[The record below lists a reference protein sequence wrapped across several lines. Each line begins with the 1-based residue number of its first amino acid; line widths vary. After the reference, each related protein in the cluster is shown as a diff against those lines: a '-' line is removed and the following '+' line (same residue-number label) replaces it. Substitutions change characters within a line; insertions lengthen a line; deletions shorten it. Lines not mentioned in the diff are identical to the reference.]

1 MDLWM
6 TPYSFIDFWYDL
18 LSLVSN
24 ISYDCFNMFLSFLS
38 YVQCGLFKCVSGS
51 IVPFLWNVTIAARPT
66 NYELLLI
73 TSHIPVG
80 LTSGFLFKGIS
91 LLQSKVSKETS
102 LLQFLFE
109 QIFCVTLYSKAFVYH
124 IYLSK
129 T

>member
-1 MDLWM
+1 M
-6 TPYSFIDFWYDL
+6 TYF
-18 LSLVSN
+18 LSLFFS
-24 ISYDCFNMFLSFLS
+24 LSLS
-38 YVQCGLFKCVSGS
+38 LSLLYLIFPMTASVYFCPSLVFVQCGLFKYVSGS
-51 IVPFLWNVTIAARPT
+51 IVTFLWNVTITARPT

-80 LTSGFLFKGIS
+80 LTSSFLFKGIS

-109 QIFCVTLYSKAFVYH
+109 QNFYVTLYSKAFVYH